1 MKRILIAAS
10 ILLAALM
17 LFGCANGK
25 TPAEATPAPTAEASA
40 PTEAPTPEPTAAP
53 TAEPTPEPTAEPTPK
68 PTPIPGEADLCIPL
82 DTKGTTQA
90 DIDFDGRPDIFEFF
104 SRAVEGCD
112 APSYE
117 LIVRTAAGAQYDL
130 DLSVCDEIYAWI
142 VDCDPTDGR
151 AEVIVT
157 SRYITDDWAT
167 CGLRLDPYKSAFKYY
182 DEAFG
187 VSMAFSFTSEG
198 GLAVLNKTTIL
209 GPRKLSARATLD
221 DDGFRLL
228 TEGWDYIDNASFI
241 LKQKIKVQ
249 LVNDDRSHV
258 RDKSLR
264 LPDDLKTMDVN
275 GHGGVVND
283 DGSLGDTVSVKSGKK
298 LTPLSTDGESWVT
311 VLLPDGSTGRMT
323 VEIKEGP
330 DEWGVFLNG
339 KDQDTIAYLPYSHF

>member
-25 TPAEATPAPTAEASA
+25 TPAEATPAPTAEAAA
-40 PTEAPTPEPTAAP
+40 PTEAPTGEPTEAP
-53 TAEPTPEPTAEPTPK
+53 TAEPTPEPTAEPTPT

-187 VSMAFSFTSEG
+187 VSMALEDSFTSEG
-198 GLAVLNKTTIL
+198 GLAVLNKTTIW

-249 LVNDDRSHV
+249 L
-258 RDKSLR
+258 
-264 LPDDLKTMDVN
+264 
-275 GHGGVVND
+275 VND

>member
-25 TPAEATPAPTAEASA
+25 TPAEATPAPTAEAAA
-40 PTEAPTPEPTAAP
+40 PTEA
-53 TAEPTPEPTAEPTPK
+53 
-68 PTPIPGEADLCIPL
+68 
-82 DTKGTTQA
+82 
-90 DIDFDGRPDIFEFF
+90 
-104 SRAVEGCD
+104 
-112 APSYE
+112 
-117 LIVRTAAGAQYDL
+117 
-130 DLSVCDEIYAWI
+130 
-142 VDCDPTDGR
+142 
-151 AEVIVT
+151 
-157 SRYITDDWAT
+157 
-167 CGLRLDPYKSAFKYY
+167 
-182 DEAFG
+182 
-187 VSMAFSFTSEG
+187 
-198 GLAVLNKTTIL
+198 
-209 GPRKLSARATLD
+209 LD

-249 LVNDDRSHV
+249 L
-258 RDKSLR
+258 
-264 LPDDLKTMDVN
+264 
-275 GHGGVVND
+275 VND

>member
-25 TPAEATPAPTAEASA
+25 TPAEVTPAPTAEAAA
-40 PTEAPTPEPTAAP
+40 PTEAPTAEPTEAP
-53 TAEPTPEPTAEPTPK
+53 TAEPTPKPTAEPTPK

-117 LIVRTAAGAQYDL
+117 LIVRTAAGVQYDL

-198 GLAVLNKTTIL
+198 GLSVLNKTTIW

-228 TEGWDYIDNASFI
+228 TEGWDYIDNAPFI

-249 LVNDDRSHV
+249 L
-258 RDKSLR
+258 
-264 LPDDLKTMDVN
+264 
-275 GHGGVVND
+275 VND